1 MLTTHPMM
9 RVVPIL
15 AITGALALA
24 GCSSLPAPQACP
36 VGQEPMRTAQL
47 FFGQNIGGKPGVSEA
62 DFRKFV
68 DEELTPRFPSGLTVL
83 EGGGQWKGDENRLI
97 REASKVVVLVLP
109 NGPDAGK
116 KLDAA
121 RKAYKAR
128 FGQESVLLVT
138 QAACV
143 AF

>member
-9 RVVPIL
+9 RVVTISVVL
-15 AITGALALA
+15 GSLALA
-24 GCSSLPAPQACP
+24 GCASLPAPAACP

-128 FGQESVLLVT
+128 FRQDSVLLVT

-143 AF
+143 DF